1 MGSVVL
7 IDSESSEVFIYLKR
21 YSMAVLI
28 FSNAI
33 YTSKEEDGRRLRS

>member
-1 MGSVVL
+1 VSVVL

-21 YSMAVLI
+21 HSIMAMLL

-33 YTSKEEDGRRLRS
+33 YASIEEDSRGLRF